1 MFAIMNIKTNKF
13 VYGTDYRYWPPQQ
26 RTSEDKLITFDT
38 LEMANIA
45 INRVRKC
52 RENYRVV
59 ELEPIKVKRII
70 ER

>member
-13 VYGTDYRYWPPQQ
+13 VYSTDYRYCPPRQK
-26 RTSEDKLITFDT
+26 TSEDKLVTFET

-45 INRVRKC
+45 INQVRKC
-52 RENYRVV
+52 GENYRVV

>member
-13 VYGTDYRYWPPQQ
+13 VYGTDYRYYLPRQK
-26 RTSEDKLITFDT
+26 TSKDRLVIFETF
-38 LEMANIA
+38 EMANIA
-45 INRVRKC
+45 INHIRKC
-52 RENYRVV
+52 GKNYRVV